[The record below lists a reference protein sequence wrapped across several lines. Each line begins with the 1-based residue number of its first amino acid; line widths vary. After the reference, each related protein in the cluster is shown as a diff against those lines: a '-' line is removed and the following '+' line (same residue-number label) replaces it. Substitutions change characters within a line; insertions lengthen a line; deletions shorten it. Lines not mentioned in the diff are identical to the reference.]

1 LQVPGD
7 GFLKVLLKR
16 FVMCFFLTRNWKR
29 SFLSKCTG
37 STHGTGNKNKVA
49 KPDSESGAKD
59 LNVETSKL
67 RSEVHMKL

>member
-1 LQVPGD
+1 
-7 GFLKVLLKR
+7 
-16 FVMCFFLTRNWKR
+16 MFFLTRNWKR
-29 SFLSKCTG
+29 LFLSKCTG
-37 STHGTGNKNKVA
+37 STHGTGNTNKVA